1 MPYPLPS
8 LRGGARPAAFP
19 STVPVFRLMHRFPLR
34 ATAAF
39 VRLLPAGALALGL
52 LAGAAPALA
61 AVSGTVTTQGGVPV
75 EGAWVEVVE
84 GAGPAA
90 ARPASVRVATGRGG
104 EFSFPD
110 VEPPALLLVTHP
122 RFDDRPVEVA
132 AGEGEGLA
140 IVLFPRQEV
149 FDEITVSATRDAAG
163 VFQPVSVAA
172 TSVKPAEKP
181 APPSTLQEVIEGVPG
196 VAESGQG
203 GLFQTYSVRGIAGQ
217 RVLNLLAG
225 ARLVTERR
233 AGVAF
238 SFIDPLLL
246 GTVDVVRGPSSS
258 YYGSGALGGV
268 IQAFP
273 ERHEQLRLAG
283 GYSGAGDEHYQLV
296 GWGSGGWSAAVAHR
310 EMGDAETPD
319 GERLFSRFEQWSGV
333 LERLWELGD
342 GTAMELVVVP
352 SAARDIGKPN
362 AEFPERTTLY
372 PEENHLVASLTAR
385 KAGSYRLNVWAHPNE
400 LETRVTAGG
409 VDGPVEA
416 TVDNEA
422 ADFGANAQW
431 ELDLPGQ
438 LSGRVGLDYFGRRGV
453 RATEDG
459 FGPGGELVERRT
471 TLDGSEDE
479 AAVYGALRRSFGAT
493 TVEAGARF
501 TYLTQDNAGFSAQD
515 DTAWAGFVGATR
527 ALGGG
532 FELAANV
539 GTGLRFPSLSERFFT
554 GTTGRGDVI
563 SNVDLEPERSVSA
576 DAGVRYFGER
586 LFLAVYAFRT
596 EIDDYIERIS
606 VEPGVRTFVN
616 LTSGTIQGVEMNGF
630 YQATDALRLAWDG
643 QAIEGEDDAG
653 APLADVPPDRVALQG
668 DWRRGRW
675 ALQGRLQHRFE
686 KGEPGPGEQV
696 VPSAE
701 VLSAALSYEI
711 RDGFRLSVTGDNLL
725 DETYLPSADEESVPA
740 LQRSIGL
747 GVTWTD

>member
-1 MPYPLPS
+1 
-8 LRGGARPAAFP
+8 
-19 STVPVFRLMHRFPLR
+19 MHRR
-34 ATAAF
+34 
-39 VRLLPAGALALGL
+39 VRFRRLHVVCLGL
-52 LAGAAPALA
+52 LLPPAAPALA
-61 AVSGTVTTQGGVPV
+61 AVSGTVATQGGVPV
-75 EGAWVEVVE
+75 EGARVEVVE
-84 GAGPAA
+84 GEG
-90 ARPASVRVATGRGG
+90 VATTGRGG
-104 EFSFPD
+104 EFSFPE

-132 AGEGEGLA
+132 AGAGEGLE

-273 ERHEQLRLAG
+273 ERYDQLRLAA
-283 GYSGAGDEHYQLV
+283 GYASAGDEHYQLV
-296 GWGSGGWSAAVAHR
+296 GWGAGGWSAAVAHR
-310 EMGDAETPD
+310 QMSDAETPD

-333 LERLWELGD
+333 LEKLWEVGD
-342 GTAMELVVVP
+342 GTALELVVVP
-352 SAARDIGKPN
+352 SAGRDIGKPN
-362 AEFPERTTLY
+362 AELPERTTLY

-400 LETRVTAGG
+400 LETRVTEVGSL
-409 VDGPVEA
+409 DR
-416 TVDNEA
+416 VDNEA

-431 ELDLPGQ
+431 ELSLPGR

-453 RATEDG
+453 RATEES
-459 FGPGGELVERRT
+459 FGPGGVLLDRRT

-479 AAVYGALRRSFGAT
+479 AAVYGALRRSFGTT
-493 TVEAGARF
+493 TVETGARF

-527 ALGGG
+527 PLGGG

-563 SNVDLEPERSVSA
+563 SNVGLEPERSVSA

-586 LFLAVYAFRT
+586 LFVAAYAFRN

-616 LTSGTIQGVEMNGF
+616 LTSGTLTGVEMNGF
-630 YQATDALRLAWDG
+630 YQATDALRLSWDG
-643 QAIEGEDDAG
+643 QAIEGEDDGG

-686 KGEPGPGEQV
+686 KDEPGPGEQP
-696 VPSAE
+696 VPSADI
-701 VLSAALSYEI
+701 LSAALAYEI
-711 RDGFRLSVTGDNLL
+711 RDGFRLSLTGDNLL
-725 DETYLPSADEESVPA
+725 DETYLPSADEQSVPA
-740 LQRSIGL
+740 PERSIGL